1 MNADGGAHR
10 GAGRGRRCQPAG
22 AALWT
27 ELLAL
32 AKRAAAARAPPCWPR
47 RDPAGFDAQAKS
59 SDADWV
65 TAFDLAAERAV
76 RETIAAARP
85 HDIITG
91 EELAPAVPGEPSGYR
106 WSVDP
111 LDGTM
116 NFIRNIAYYG
126 TSVAVQGPDG
136 GWLAGVVA
144 APALR
149 RTYFATLGGGAWL
162 EEQSAQ
168 GTTAVRRLDGPLR
181 ARNGALLATSLTYDP
196 TIRARLVS
204 ELDSRMGGF
213 DDFRRLGSAALELCA
228 VAEGG
233 VDAYLEFGLFE
244 HDFAAGA
251 LIAEEA
257 GAWVRRPE
265 LSPALQG
272 LPSQAEVLSSW
283 TAASI
288 PSLGGT
294 FTP

>member
-1 MNADGGAHR
+1 MSAGGGAGGTGVTGGGKSSPLAPR
-10 GAGRGRRCQPAG
+10 LDQ
-22 AALWT
+22 
-27 ELLAL
+27 LLAL
-32 AKRAAAARAPPCWPR
+32 AKRAAEAGAGVLAR

-76 RETIAAARP
+76 RETIASARP
-85 HDIITG
+85 HDTITG

-162 EEQSAQ
+162 EEESAH
-168 GTTAVRRLDGPLR
+168 GTATVHRLDGPLR

-196 TIRARLVS
+196 AIRARLVS
-204 ELDSRMGGF
+204 ELDARMGGF
-213 DDFRRLGSAALELCA
+213 NDFRRLGSAALELCA

-265 LSPALQG
+265 LSLAVNG
-272 LPSQAEVLSSW
+272 LPSQSEVLASW